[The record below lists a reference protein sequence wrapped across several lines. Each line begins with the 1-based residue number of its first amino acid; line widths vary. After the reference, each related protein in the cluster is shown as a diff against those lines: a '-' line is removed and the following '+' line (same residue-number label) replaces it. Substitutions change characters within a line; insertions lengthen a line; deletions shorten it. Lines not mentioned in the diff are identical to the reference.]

1 MPYRPRLVMWDIDRT
16 LVRARG
22 VGQVFVDTVT
32 AMVGAPPAA
41 GLPTFAGRTDL
52 DVATELFA
60 SHGVEVPDLDDFFA
74 RYVTAVHAR
83 ADDLRARGEVL
94 PGAVAALAALTTHG
108 GVTQT
113 VVTGNIR
120 PVAEFKL
127 RSLGAATGIDFE
139 VGGYGTEDSIRAT
152 LVRRSWERA
161 QARYGAFDTVV
172 VIGDTALDVAGALAN
187 GAIAVGV
194 ATGGTSAADLKAAG
208 AHHVL
213 DSLADTEQ
221 VLRLLTS

>member
-1 MPYRPRLVMWDIDRT
+1 MWDIDRT
-16 LVRARG
+16 LVRSRG
-22 VGQVFVDTVT
+22 VGQVFVDTVA
-32 AMVGAPPAA
+32 AMVGAAPAA

-60 SHGVEVPDLDDFFA
+60 AHGVEAPDLDDFFA
-74 RYVTAVHAR
+74 RYAAVVCAQ
-83 ADDLRARGEVL
+83 ADKLRARGEVL
-94 PGAVAALAALTTHG
+94 PGAAEALAALAAQD

-127 RSLGAATGIDFE
+127 RTLGVATGIDFG
-139 VGGYGTEDSIRAT
+139 VGGYGTEDCVRAT
-152 LVRRSWERA
+152 LVRRSRERA

-172 VIGDTALDVAGALAN
+172 VIGDTTLDVAGALAN
-187 GAIAVGV
+187 GVTAVGV

-213 DSLADTEQ
+213 DSLTDTEQ
-221 VLRLLTS
+221 VVRLLMG